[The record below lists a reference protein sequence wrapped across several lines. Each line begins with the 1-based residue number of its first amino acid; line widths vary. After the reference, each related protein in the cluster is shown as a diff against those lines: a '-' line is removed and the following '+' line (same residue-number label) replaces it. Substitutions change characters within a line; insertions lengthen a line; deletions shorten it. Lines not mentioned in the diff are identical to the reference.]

1 MASGLSSQ
9 DHGEGV
15 ILDIK
20 QMNMAPDPVIEK
32 LGHNFVTLK
41 WSLIKD
47 QRRIGYISK
56 YIYIPIIVSK
66 ADKNS
71 TQIFGGTFFQP
82 FFMKI

>member
-15 ILDIK
+15 ILDLK
-20 QMNMAPDPVIEK
+20 QMNMAPDPVIHK

-47 QRRIGYISK
+47 QRRTGYIPNK
-56 YIYIPIIVSK
+56 IMAPM
-66 ADKNS
+66 
-71 TQIFGGTFFQP
+71 IFQ
-82 FFMKI
+82 K

>member
-15 ILDIK
+15 ILDLK
-20 QMNMAPDPVIEK
+20 QMNMAPDPVIQK

-47 QRRIGYISK
+47 QRRIGYISLL
-56 YIYIPIIVSK
+56 
-66 ADKNS
+66 
-71 TQIFGGTFFQP
+71 
-82 FFMKI
+82 

>member
-15 ILDIK
+15 ILDLK
-20 QMNMAPDPVIEK
+20 QMNMAPDPVIQK

-47 QRRIGYISK
+47 QRRIGYIFISRK
-56 YIYIPIIVSK
+56 HSLFL
-66 ADKNS
+66 A
-71 TQIFGGTFFQP
+71 GRFQASLW
-82 FFMKI
+82 

>member
-15 ILDIK
+15 MLDLK
-20 QMNMAPDPVIEK
+20 QLNMAPDPIIDK

-47 QRRIGYISK
+47 QRRFGL
-56 YIYIPIIVSK
+56 
-66 ADKNS
+66 NLLF
-71 TQIFGGTFFQP
+71 QIHTDTLD
-82 FFMKI
+82 